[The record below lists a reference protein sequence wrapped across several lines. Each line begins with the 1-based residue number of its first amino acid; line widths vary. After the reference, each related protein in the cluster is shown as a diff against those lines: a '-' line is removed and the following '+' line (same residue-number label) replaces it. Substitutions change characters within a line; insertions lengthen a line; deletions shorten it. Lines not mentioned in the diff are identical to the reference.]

1 MIVLFQSFFCYFANK
16 SQKVLPIRGVRRFEK
31 KKYGLKLTMLFICE
45 NDGQNLRAIFR
56 FKYPSSMSEKHSIF
70 VKMT

>member
-1 MIVLFQSFFCYFANK
+1 MLFQSFFCYFANK

-31 KKYGLKLTMLFICE
+31 KYRLILTMLFICE
-45 NDGQNLRAIFR
+45 NDQDGHNLRAIFR